1 VASQVALTVSV
12 KIQPAGPTAA
22 THRIFPD
29 PRVYRAP
36 LPRDVARK
44 SNVHRYQSSHVAPFS
59 SGYPRKLI
67 AAQILRKTIARERR
81 LVGGEIVL

>member
-1 VASQVALTVSV
+1 VDEVVPLQLLLPIAMRFDLVDEDGSLLTPVAAQVALTVSV

-44 SNVHRYQSSHVAPFS
+44 SNVHR
-59 SGYPRKLI
+59 
-67 AAQILRKTIARERR
+67 
-81 LVGGEIVL
+81 